1 MCCLSAGIGHDRTQ
15 GAACCCCQQRVPACR
30 GAAHRTLRG
39 RQAACRLPAVRGVQ
53 GAALWPGAVSP
64 PGTPLRAFPA
74 EPGQRR
80 AAARRGR
87 EKERAGGRE
96 RPAMRGAPPAAGEG
110 CACNEPRRA
119 AAQSEPSAA
128 EAPAPRR
135 SPPCINKYR
144 FEPCAG
150 GNAGN
155 GSYQRFPGNVGSCSV
170 RLCGAVPA
178 PGAAD
183 ACSAAQVLE

>member
-1 MCCLSAGIGHDRTQ
+1 M
-15 GAACCCCQQRVPACR
+15 
-30 GAAHRTLRG
+30 
-39 RQAACRLPAVRGVQ
+39 RGVQ

-64 PGTPLRAFPA
+64 PGTPPRAFPA

-144 FEPCAG
+144 ARGEGGAAG
-150 GNAGN
+150 GTG
-155 GSYQRFPGNVGSCSV
+155 
-170 RLCGAVPA
+170 
-178 PGAAD
+178 GAAKGGGVQAAAGASGFWRYSKPFPI
-183 ACSAAQVLE
+183 ACARVCASAPVSESEKVSECMQHTHSLTIIKTNYQPIWSSISCVAFLQLGLFSRQR